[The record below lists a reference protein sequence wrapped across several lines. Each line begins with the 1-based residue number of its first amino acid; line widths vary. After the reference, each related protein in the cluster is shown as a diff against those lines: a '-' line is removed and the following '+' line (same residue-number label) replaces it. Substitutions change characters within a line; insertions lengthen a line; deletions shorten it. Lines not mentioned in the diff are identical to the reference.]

1 MKEGYDI
8 LSEKLEDLND
18 TIGRVHEEVEIQ
30 NVSRSR
36 VFFYY
41 FTTPFV
47 QFIVYFTNIQ
57 AMLEQANADVVATKS
72 VMDTLTDKTK
82 EYLQTTDN
90 CLTSLAVA
98 SCCACLIMVVV
109 VFFLYG

>member
-36 VFFYY
+36 VFFIYY
-41 FTTPFV
+41 SFRSIHCIFHEHTGHVGTSECRCSSNKKCYGHING
-47 QFIVYFTNIQ
+47 QNKGI
-57 AMLEQANADVVATKS
+57 
-72 VMDTLTDKTK
+72 LTD
-82 EYLQTTDN
+82 N
-90 CLTSLAVA
+90 R
-98 SCCACLIMVVV
+98 
-109 VFFLYG
+109 

>member
-1 MKEGYDI
+1 MVGFVAEKHVKEQRNFYCYAH
-8 LSEKLEDLND
+8 
-18 TIGRVHEEVEIQ
+18 V
-30 NVSRSR
+30 
-36 VFFYY
+36 FYY
-41 FTTPFV
+41 FTTPSV

-90 CLTSLAVA
+90 CLTSLAVG

>member
-36 VFFYY
+36 VFLFYY
-41 FTTPFV
+41 SFV